1 MDAEKAIK
9 LLEVID
15 KVIDAC
21 PSQFES
27 EENTINDFGNALIA
41 AVEAL
46 VKQRPKKPKYI
57 ETDDFG
63 SCPNCGECAETIGY
77 NAIQFNFCDKCGQRL
92 DWE

>member
-27 EENTINDFGNALIA
+27 EENTINDFGNAMIA

-46 VKQRPKKPKYI
+46 EKQ
-57 ETDDFG
+57 DCQG
-63 SCPNCGECAETIGY
+63 SN
-77 NAIQFNFCDKCGQRL
+77 K
-92 DWE
+92 